1 MTKEQFN
8 EVKELAKEYPVLEEF
23 LAVFK
28 TETVETLS
36 ALRKFQRT
44 MNSLINKMK
53 NLDLKEKDFEKII
66 NRGIS
71 YTIPLDILHRIRDLD
86 EKIKRKVANQAK
98 QYEVRSFRTHTS
110 KPSNPAH
117 PWKRDNPA
125 TDNSSTSSASHKNT
139 QIHFQTSSKG
149 PPKEGRDK
157 IVQQIKLTLNK
168 LSRPNYEKLQK
179 EIMDLLIKLFEP
191 IVQDN
196 EPNTDEPD
204 EESAVVEE
212 EDTELFHKTITD
224 IYYILSKTTDVKM
237 SEVYA
242 ELCASFIREH
252 AHPLWKSVLQEQ
264 MEQYCLQLQAIE
276 TIDPD
281 TDNDAFCLYTKR
293 ISDNRGKAVFLL
305 QLSKLDVIPTETVMD
320 ILQKKLLGPI
330 HECVFSTIE
339 NKKIFVDE
347 WTEHVSLFVNLGK
360 TFLKEKEAE
369 KWDAVTKQIQLLGQV
384 VIKEHPNMTSRSKFK
399 YKDL

>member
-1 MTKEQFN
+1 MT
-8 EVKELAKEYPVLEEF
+8 
-23 LAVFK
+23 
-28 TETVETLS
+28 TVATTS
-36 ALRKFQRT
+36 TYTQ
-44 MNSLINKMK
+44 
-53 NLDLKEKDFEKII
+53 KDFEKII

-71 YTIPLDILHRIRDLD
+71 YTIPLEILHRIRDLD
-86 EKIKRKVANQAK
+86 EKIKRKVAIQAK

-125 TDNSSTSSASHKNT
+125 TDNSSASHKNT
-139 QIHFQTSSKG
+139 QIHFQTSTKG

-179 EIMDLLIKLFEP
+179 EIMDLLTQLFE
-191 IVQDN
+191 
-196 EPNTDEPD
+196 EPD
-204 EESAVVEE
+204 EADEGSAVVDE
-212 EDTELFHKTITD
+212 ELFHKTISD

-242 ELCASFIREH
+242 QLYASFICEH

-264 MEQYCLQLQAIE
+264 MDQYCLQLQAIE

-293 ISDNRGKAVFLL
+293 ISDNRGKAVFLIHL
-305 QLSKLDVIPTETVMD
+305 AKIHVIPTETLMD
-320 ILQKKLLGPI
+320 ILQNKLLGPI

>member
-1 MTKEQFN
+1 MT
-8 EVKELAKEYPVLEEF
+8 
-23 LAVFK
+23 
-28 TETVETLS
+28 TVATTS
-36 ALRKFQRT
+36 TYTQ
-44 MNSLINKMK
+44 
-53 NLDLKEKDFEKII
+53 KDFEKII

-86 EKIKRKVANQAK
+86 EKIKRKVAIQAK

-125 TDNSSTSSASHKNT
+125 TDNSSASYKNT

-179 EIMDLLIKLFEP
+179 EIMDLLTQLFE
-191 IVQDN
+191 
-196 EPNTDEPD
+196 EPDEPD
-204 EESAVVEE
+204 EESAVVDE
-212 EDTELFHKTITD
+212 ELFHKTISD

-264 MEQYCLQLQAIE
+264 MDQYCLQLQAIE

-305 QLSKLDVIPTETVMD
+305 QLSKLDVIPTETLMD
-320 ILQKKLLGPI
+320 ILQNKLLGPI
-330 HECVFSTIE
+330 HDCVFSTIE

-369 KWDAVTKQIQLLGQV
+369 KWDAVMKQIQLLGQV

>member
-1 MTKEQFN
+1 MT
-8 EVKELAKEYPVLEEF
+8 
-23 LAVFK
+23 
-28 TETVETLS
+28 TVAATS
-36 ALRKFQRT
+36 TYTQ
-44 MNSLINKMK
+44 
-53 NLDLKEKDFEKII
+53 KDFEKMI

-71 YTIPLDILHRIRDLD
+71 YTIPLEILHRIRDLD
-86 EKIKRKVANQAK
+86 EKIKRKVAIQAK

-125 TDNSSTSSASHKNT
+125 ADNSSTSSASHKNNS

-179 EIMDLLIKLFEP
+179 EIMDLLSQLFEP
-191 IVQDN
+191 IVLY

-204 EESAVVEE
+204 EESAAVE

-242 ELCASFIREH
+242 ELCASLIREQ

-264 MEQYCLQLQAIE
+264 IEQYCLQLQAIE
-276 TIDPD
+276 AIDPD

-293 ISDNRGKAVFLL
+293 ITDNRGKAVFLL
-305 QLSKLDVIPTETVMD
+305 QLTKLDVIPTETLMD
-320 ILQKKLLGPI
+320 LLQKRLLGPI
-330 HECVFSTIE
+330 HDCVFSTIE
-339 NKKIFVDE
+339 NRKIFVDE

-360 TFLKEKEAE
+360 NFLKEKEAE

-399 YKDL
+399 FKDL